1 MCLCSEVPG
10 PDGNVQDTQHSSQEC
25 SGYSHACFCLSS
37 VRLSKCLCVCVVKY
51 LGLMAMSKI
60 LKTHPKSVQAHKDL
74 ILQCL
79 DDKDE
84 SIRLRALDLLY
95 GMVSSNTPPVSQ

>member
-1 MCLCSEVPG
+1 
-10 PDGNVQDTQHSSQEC
+10 
-25 SGYSHACFCLSS
+25 
-37 VRLSKCLCVCVVKY
+37 
-51 LGLMAMSKI
+51 MSKI

-74 ILQCL
+74 ILLCL

-95 GMVSSNTPPVSQ
+95 GMVILITEILLILENFRRITIYYHSGVQEEFDGNCQETDGAHGSCRRNAVP